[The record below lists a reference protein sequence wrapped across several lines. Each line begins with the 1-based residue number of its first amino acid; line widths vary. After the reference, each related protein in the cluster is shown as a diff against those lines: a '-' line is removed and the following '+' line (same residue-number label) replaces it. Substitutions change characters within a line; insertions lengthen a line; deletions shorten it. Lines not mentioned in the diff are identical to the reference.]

1 MMGTKKPRRW
11 LKTFAAL
18 AAFSLAGWSAHAE
31 NPPTAPDWTLKDT
44 AGRTV
49 HLADFRGKVVLL
61 NFWATWCSPCRQEI
75 PGFVGLQEKY
85 GKQGFVVVGVAMDEE
100 PEAVIPVARKLGIN
114 YPLVYG
120 NASVA
125 VSYGGLPTVP
135 TTFLIGKDGKIL
147 AWSATS
153 LDVGK
158 LESVIKPLL

>member
-1 MMGTKKPRRW
+1 MSVFRR
-11 LKTFAAL
+11 
-18 AAFSLAGWSAHAE
+18 
-31 NPPTAPDWTLKDT
+31 N
-44 AGRTV
+44 
-49 HLADFRGKVVLL
+49 
-61 NFWATWCSPCRQEI
+61 
-75 PGFVGLQEKY
+75 